1 MNLLA
6 VNPAE
11 HIGEIE
17 HDFLS
22 HLDVRDFSSL
32 RDPGVDCEDAEA
44 KKCGELFLVKK
55 LSPCRR
61 LSV

>member
-6 VNPAE
+6 VNPVE

-17 HDFLS
+17 HDFLP
-22 HLDVRDFSSL
+22 HLDERNFSSL
-32 RDPGVDCEDAEA
+32 RDPGVDCENAEA
-44 KKCGELFLVKK
+44 KKCGELFFVEE
-55 LSPCRR
+55 LSLCRR